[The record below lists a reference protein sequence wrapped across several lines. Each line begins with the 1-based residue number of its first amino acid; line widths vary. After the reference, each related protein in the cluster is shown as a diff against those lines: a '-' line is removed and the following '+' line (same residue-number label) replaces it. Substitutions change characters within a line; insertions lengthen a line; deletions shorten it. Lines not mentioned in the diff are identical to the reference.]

1 MDWVNI
7 AFWVFAIAATVS
19 AGAVISVRNP
29 VHAVLCLVLT
39 FFSIACVWL
48 LVGAE
53 FLGVALVLVYV
64 GAVMVLF
71 LFVVMMLDIDPTKLR
86 EGWVRYLPVG
96 LIVAVAMLAQMLIL
110 IGVKARSVTPFPAD
124 NAAAVAADSSNIT
137 WLARTL
143 FTEYLL
149 PFEFAAVILTVA
161 VVAAV
166 MLTLRRRTGVKSQNG
181 RADHGQGRPAPAHGQ
196 DGCRST
202 GRAQQQQAGHRRG
215 DPAVITL
222 GHILALGACCSPSAW
237 PASSSTGRT
246 SSSC

>member
-7 AFWVFAIAATVS
+7 AFWFFSIVAGVS
-19 AGAVISVRNP
+19 ALSVISVRNP
-29 VHAVLCLVLT
+29 VYAVLCLILT

-53 FLGVALVLVYV
+53 FLGVTLVLVYV

-71 LFVVMMLDIDPTKLR
+71 LFVVMMLDVETDSLR

-96 LIVAVAMLAQMLIL
+96 LVVAVVMLVQMLTL
-110 IGVKARSVTPFPAD
+110 IGIKARLATPFPAD

-137 WLARTL
+137 WLARSL

-161 VVAAV
+161 VIAAV
-166 MLTLRRRTGVKSQNG
+166 MLTLRRRTGVKTQNPSEQSRV
-181 RADHGQGRPAPAHGQ
+181 RASDRL
-196 DGCRST
+196 RIVKM
-202 GRAQQQQAGHRRG
+202 
-215 DPAVITL
+215 AVEKPVVLTDTKL
-222 GHILALGACCSPSAW
+222 NEGGEEAKP
-237 PASSSTGRT
+237 
-246 SSSC
+246 